1 MSENFSVTYKTK
13 TALKVKSAVF
23 ESMKNDV
30 LGKDYTLSLVFVGE
44 KKAKILNKEYR
55 EKDYA
60 TDILSF
66 GIDSKEGEIIICPK
80 ALEKKAKEFK
90 RTSQNYL
97 QFLFIHGLFH
107 LKGMDHGS
115 IMERQEIKIRKKY
128 NV

>member
-1 MSENFSVTYKTK
+1 MSETFSVTYKTK

-30 LGKDYTLSLVFVGE
+30 LGKDYVLSLVFMGE
-44 KKAKILNKEYR
+44 KKAKILNSEYR
-55 EKDYA
+55 NKDYA

-66 GIDSKEGEIIICPK
+66 GIDTNEGEIIICPK
-80 ALEKKAKEFK
+80 VLEKKAKEFK
-90 RTSQNYL
+90 RSLQNYL